1 MAAKKA
7 TKEKETPDKV
17 PEKRRRLRKSPL
29 RKTLAKLTEL
39 EPYSLE
45 LVEKS
50 VKQQAVD
57 KESLQTAKWVLN
69 SLISFS
75 KAAIA
80 EEDVING
87 LRLKMNAQADAE
99 DNEQEEEEKAPGPAE
114 FRMYMFDANASSKK
128 DKE

>member
-1 MAAKKA
+1 MKTKKQEV
-7 TKEKETPDKV
+7 KEPL

-50 VKQQAVD
+50 VKQQTVD

-80 EEDVING
+80 EEDTING
-87 LRLKMNAQADAE
+87 LRLKMNAQAEAD
-99 DNEQEEEEKAPGPAE
+99 DNEPEEEEKPTGAVFSLFVNEA
-114 FRMYMFDANASSKK
+114 AKK

>member
-1 MAAKKA
+1 MTAKKA
-7 TKEKETPDKV
+7 TKETPDKV
-17 PEKRRRLRKSPL
+17 PEKRRRLRKSQL

-50 VKQQAVD
+50 VKQQDVD

-80 EEDVING
+80 EEDTING
-87 LRLKMNAQADAE
+87 LRLKMNAQADAD
-99 DNEQEEEEKAPGPAE
+99 DNEQEEEEKPSGAVFSLFVNSA
-114 FRMYMFDANASSKK
+114 KQ

>member
-7 TKEKETPDKV
+7 TKEKETPA

-29 RKTLAKLTEL
+29 RKTLSKLQEL
-39 EPYSLE
+39 EPHALA
-45 LVEKS
+45 LIEKS
-50 VKQQAVD
+50 VKEETVD
-57 KESLQTAKWVLN
+57 KESLATGRWIIQNLM
-69 SLISFS
+69 SLT
-75 KAAIA
+75 KTAIA

-99 DNEQEEEEKAPGPAE
+99 DNEQEEEEKAPSAAVFSLYVNE
-114 FRMYMFDANASSKK
+114 SKK